1 MHIGFLVADL
11 SPRHGWGRYSIEL
24 PRALAQAGA
33 RVSVVTSRNSQPQ
46 ADLELHPHLPDLMP
60 GIRGIPMRLW
70 LARGP
75 VARALQD
82 CHLIHAAV
90 EPFALLAG
98 WCAERRPYFI
108 TGHGTSVNS
117 LLKKKNVRGSLYRRA
132 FTGAARVIC
141 VSNYTESR
149 LLANLPTARSC
160 VIFNGVNSALF
171 ADMNHAPVADR
182 PPTVL
187 AVGAVKPR
195 KGMLPLV
202 EAIAIAR
209 EEIPDLRCVVIGE
222 TVSSP
227 AYVSQVRAA
236 IERLSLADTVQ
247 LVSVVDRLTGV
258 VDEQTLL
265 AHYLSADIFCLPTQQ
280 VSDDFD
286 SFSLV
291 YLEAG
296 LAGLPVIATDAG
308 GVGDAVVDGVNGLL
322 LPAAEVAERLPAALV
337 SLVRDRE
344 RARQLGEGGRE
355 RALSLSWDTIAQ
367 RYLAIYEEELRAAS
381 HAG

>member
-1 MHIGFLVADL
+1 M
-11 SPRHGWGRYSIEL
+11 
-24 PRALAQAGA
+24 
-33 RVSVVTSRNSQPQ
+33 
-46 ADLELHPHLPDLMP
+46 
-60 GIRGIPMRLW
+60 
-70 LARGP
+70 
-75 VARALQD
+75 
-82 CHLIHAAV
+82 IHAVV

-98 WCAERRPYFI
+98 WCAGRRPYFI

-149 LLANLPTARSC
+149 LLANLPPARSC
-160 VIFNGVNSALF
+160 VIFNGVNSARF

-195 KGMLPLV
+195 KGILPLV

-236 IERLSLADTVQ
+236 IERLSLTDAVQ
-247 LVSVVDRLTGV
+247 LMGV
-258 VDEQTLL
+258 VDEETLL
-265 AHYLSADIFCLPTQQ
+265 AYYASADVFCLPTLQ
-280 VSDDFD
+280 VNDDFEG
-286 SFSLV
+286 FGLV

-308 GVGDAVVDGVNGLL
+308 GVADVVEDGVNGLL
-322 LPAAEVAERLPAALV
+322 LPAAEVAERLPAAIV
-337 SLVRDRE
+337 SLLQDRE
-344 RARQLGEGGRE
+344 RAQRLGAAGRE
-355 RALSLSWDTIAQ
+355 RALANSWDTIAQ
-367 RYLAIYEEELRAAS
+367 RYLALYEDELRAAS

>member
-1 MHIGFLVADL
+1 MHIGFLAADL
-11 SPRHGWGRYSIEL
+11 SPRHGWGRYCIEL
-24 PRALAQAGA
+24 PRALIRAGA
-33 RVSVVTSRNSQPQ
+33 RVSIVCSRNSQPQ
-46 ADLELHPHLPDLMP
+46 AGLELHRLLPDLVP
-60 GIRGIPMRLW
+60 GIRGIPARLW

-82 CHLIHAAV
+82 CQLIHAAI

-98 WCAERRPYFI
+98 WRAGRRPYFI

-117 LLKKKNVRGSLYRRA
+117 LLRKKNVRGLLYRHA
-132 FTGAARVIC
+132 FANATRVIC
-141 VSNYTESR
+141 LSNYTESR
-149 LLANLPTARSC
+149 LLVNLPSARSC

-171 ADMNHAPVADR
+171 ADMNHAPSADR

-195 KGMLPLV
+195 KGILPLV
-202 EAIAIAR
+202 EAIAAAR
-209 EEIPDLRCVVIGE
+209 EKISDLRCVVIGE

-227 AYVSQVRAA
+227 GYVSQVRAA
-236 IERLSLADTVQ
+236 IERYSLTDEVQ
-247 LVSVVDRLTGV
+247 LVSVVDKQTGE

-280 VSDDFD
+280 VKEDFD

-291 YLEAG
+291 FLEAG
-296 LAGLPVIATDAG
+296 LAGLPVIATSAG
-308 GVGDAVVDGVNGLL
+308 GVGDAVVDGLTGLL
-322 LPAAEVAERLPAALV
+322 LPAAEVAERLPAAIV

-344 RARQLGEGGRE
+344 RARQLGEGGRA
-355 RALSLSWDTIAQ
+355 RALSLSWDAIAQ
-367 RYLAIYEEELRAAS
+367 RYLAVYEEELRAAS
-381 HAG
+381 NAC